1 MKPST
6 VYILIQGYINAKS
19 HPTRK
24 KIKYQ
29 RMKNRMGDF
38 LLVLSFC
45 LLSLHAFGQSNLP
58 SKGFGRYYL
67 IAHRGGVVDSTNTE
81 NSLSALQDAI
91 GRGYWMV
98 EMDLRLTKDSVLI
111 IHHDNN
117 FKRFYGIDKPVSSMT
132 WDEISELRSARG
144 NQVVKFEDALANCSG
159 RIQVMLDN
167 KIAGLDTALFSQ
179 IVSLLQQYGLD
190 KQAMMIGTDE
200 STDFFTGKV
209 KLSCTRQQLEVN
221 IQKPGYNPDFYY
233 LFGDVGSM
241 TEDDVKWAQAQGI
254 MVVGVLNWSRY
265 RGRSRPYTFAARD
278 AARLKAWG
286 VQYFQ
291 VDSEFDRFFNK

>member
-1 MKPST
+1 MK
-6 VYILIQGYINAKS
+6 K
-19 HPTRK
+19 
-24 KIKYQ
+24 
-29 RMKNRMGDF
+29 RMGEL

-45 LLSLHAFGQSNLP
+45 LLSPHAFGQTSLP

-67 IAHRGGVVDSTNTE
+67 IAHRGGVVGSINPE
-81 NSLSALQDAI
+81 NSLHALQDAVE
-91 GRGYWMV
+91 RGYWMV
-98 EMDLRLTKDSVLI
+98 EMDLRVTKDSVLI
-111 IHHDNN
+111 IHHDHT
-117 FKRFYGIDKPVSSMT
+117 FKRFYGVDKSVSSMT
-132 WDEISELRSARG
+132 WDEISQLRTPRG
-144 NQVVKFEDALANCSG
+144 TQVVRLEDALASCSG

-167 KIAGLDTALFSQ
+167 KIAGLDTALFNKLL
-179 IVSLLQQYGLD
+179 SLLQQHGLD

-200 STDFFTGKV
+200 STDFFTGKI

-221 IQKPGYNPDFYY
+221 TQKPGFNPDFYY
-233 LFGDVGSM
+233 LFGDAGTM

-265 RGRSRPYTFAARD
+265 RKRARPYTMAGRD

-291 VDSEFDRFFNK
+291 VDSEFDRFFNR

>member
-1 MKPST
+1 MKKRT
-6 VYILIQGYINAKS
+6 
-19 HPTRK
+19 
-24 KIKYQ
+24 
-29 RMKNRMGDF
+29 GD
-38 LLVLSFC
+38 LLLLLSCC
-45 LLSLHAFGQSNLP
+45 LLSLHAFGQTGLP

-91 GRGYWMV
+91 ERGYWMV
-98 EMDLRLTKDSVLI
+98 EMDLRLTRDSVLI

-117 FKRFYGIDKPVSSMT
+117 IKRLYGVDKPVSSMS
-132 WDEISELRSARG
+132 WAEISQLHSGRG
-144 NQVVKFEDALANCSG
+144 HQVVRLEDALASCSG

-167 KIAGLDTALFSQ
+167 KISGNDTALFSQ
-179 IVSLLQQYGLD
+179 VVSLLQQYGLD

-209 KLSCTRQQLEVN
+209 KLSCTRQQLEIN
-221 IQKPGYNPDFYY
+221 IQKPGYSPDFYY
-233 LFGDVGSM
+233 LFGDVGTM
-241 TEDDVKWAQAQGI
+241 TEDDVRWAQAQGI

-265 RGRSRPYTFAARD
+265 RGRPRPYVIATRD
-278 AARLKAWG
+278 AAKMKAWG

>member
-1 MKPST
+1 
-6 VYILIQGYINAKS
+6 
-19 HPTRK
+19 
-24 KIKYQ
+24 
-29 RMKNRMGDF
+29 MKNRMGEL
-38 LLVLSFC
+38 LLVFSFC
-45 LLSLHAFGQSNLP
+45 LLCLHTFGQTSLP
-58 SKGFGRYYL
+58 SKGVGRYYL
-67 IAHRGGVVDSTNTE
+67 IADRGGVVDSTNSE
-81 NSLSALQDAI
+81 NSLSALQDAVE
-91 GRGYWMV
+91 RGYWMG

-117 FKRFYGIDKPVSSMT
+117 FKRFYGVDKPVSAMT
-132 WDEISELRSARG
+132 WDEISQLHNARG
-144 NQVVKFEDALANCSG
+144 AQVVKLEDALASCSG

-167 KIAGLDTALFSQ
+167 KIAGLDTALFNQ
-179 IVSLLQQYGLD
+179 VLSLLQQYSLD

-221 IQKPGYNPDFYY
+221 IQKPGYRPEFYY
-233 LFGDVGSM
+233 LFGDVGTM

-265 RGRSRPYTFAARD
+265 RGKARPYIMAARD